1 MKTKNLFFAALA
13 FCALTACNNDEEVTA
28 FVPAE
33 NEIQLQMIHP
43 SSSSLTTRATDTSF
57 DNSDQIGVY
66 VTAADAALQLGGNVV
81 NNELF
86 TYNGT
91 SWTSP
96 RKAYWN
102 AGKHNVYAYYPYS
115 QTVNDVEDY
124 KFSVQTDQ
132 STREGYTL
140 SDFLWASA
148 TDVAASNSAV
158 KMQFAHKLSCVNV
171 QLVKG
176 ETYEGEIPANT
187 EVYLYSTTP
196 DALISLTSGDA
207 TKDSYGSS
215 ASIRCYQVSNTLY
228 KAIVVPQNL
237 STTRPLIEVVI
248 GNVSYLMEGKISY
261 KPGMRHTLTI
271 TLEQDPEKIKINI
284 GGEIEGW
291 N

>member
-1 MKTKNLFFAALA
+1 MKTSKLLLAAISVVA
-13 FCALTACNNDEEVTA
+13 MAACTNDDNTEFT
-28 FVPAE
+28 PAE
-33 NEIQLQMIHP
+33 GEIQLQMVHP
-43 SSSSLTTRATDTSF
+43 SAQTRATDTAF
-57 DNSDQIGVY
+57 EASDKIGVY
-66 VTAADAALQLGGNVV
+66 VTSADAKLQLGGNVV

-115 QTVNDVEDY
+115 ETVDDVEDY

-132 STREGYTL
+132 STAENYTL

-148 TDVAASNSAV
+148 TDVSASNSAV
-158 KMQFAHKLSCVNV
+158 NMQFAHKLSCVNV

-176 ETYEGEIPANT
+176 ETFEGEIPANT

-196 DALISLTSGDA
+196 DALISLSTGDA
-207 TKDSYGSS
+207 AKDSYSSS

-237 STTRPLIEVVI
+237 STQRPIVEVVI
-248 GNVSYLMEGKISY
+248 GNVSYLMDGKISY
-261 KPGMRHTLTI
+261 KPGMRHTLQV

-284 GGEIEGW
+284 GGEIGGW

>member
-1 MKTKNLFFAALA
+1 MKTKNLFFAAMA
-13 FCALTACNNDEEVTA
+13 ICTLTACNNEEEVTA

-33 NEIQLQMIHP
+33 NEIQLDFVHP
-43 SSSSLTTRATDTSF
+43 GTRATDTSF
-57 DNSDQIGVY
+57 EANDNIGVY
-66 VTAADAALQLGGNVV
+66 VTRASDALQLGGNVV

-86 TYNGT
+86 TYNGS

-96 RKAYWN
+96 RKVYWN
-102 AGKHNVYAYYPYS
+102 ADKHNVYAYYPYS
-115 QTVNDVEDY
+115 KTVNDVEDY

-132 STREGYTL
+132 SSKEGYTT

-148 TDVAASNSAV
+148 TDVAASNAAV
-158 KMQFAHKLSCVNV
+158 RMQFAHKLSCVNV
-171 QLVKG
+171 QLIKG
-176 ETYEGEIPANT
+176 ESYEGDIPANT

-196 DALISLTSGDA
+196 DALISLSSGDA

-237 STTRPLIEVVI
+237 STQRPLVEVVI

-261 KPGMRHTLTI
+261 KPGMRHTLNI